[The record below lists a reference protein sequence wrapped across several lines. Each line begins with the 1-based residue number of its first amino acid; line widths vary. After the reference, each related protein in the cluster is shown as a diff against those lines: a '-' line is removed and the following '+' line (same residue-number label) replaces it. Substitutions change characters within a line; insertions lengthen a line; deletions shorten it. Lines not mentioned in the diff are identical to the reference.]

1 MQNGTGVGLLLIGGL
16 MPLNSMDLVRVSTFE
31 LELERL
37 DTVNSDKEDIEYQV
51 VSRWLRN
58 RISEIERGK

>member
-1 MQNGTGVGLLLIGGL
+1 

-37 DTVNSDKEDIEYQV
+37 ETVNSDKEDIEYQV